1 MEKSKVWIK
10 DRLSISDYQVG
21 QKVRVFR
28 RKKNGYPNAMID
40 GESYLI
46 REIKYDS
53 LVLISLDGDDWFC
66 TKVHCHKKQ
75 ERQIIDFGRG
85 MIWVSTNKYNKK
97 EIREIKLRTL
107 DI

>member
-1 MEKSKVWIK
+1 MEKSKIWIK

-21 QKVRVFR
+21 QKVRVVR

-66 TKVHCHKKQ
+66 TKVHWTYCSNLK
-75 ERQIIDFGRG
+75 IIRD
-85 MIWVSTNKYNKK
+85 
-97 EIREIKLRTL
+97 EIIN
-107 DI
+107 DILKD